1 MNRQLCFS
9 LFGLLVLLL
18 ITGCPNN
25 TSEQRIAEQTIARTL
40 IEADQSKS
48 PLPSVKAELPDIS
61 FESAYRIQKLFVQH
75 RLEGL
80 APGGYKAGFTT
91 SASRESFGLKT
102 PTTGVLP
109 SQGRLT
115 GSPTLKLS
123 DYRLLWLETEIA
135 FEMGVDLTDPLEE
148 VLSAK
153 EAIAYLRAAIEL
165 PDVTLKSM
173 EPLIPEDLV
182 AVNMLATSY
191 LLGSKNSPDLDLS
204 QLTISMT
211 RNGELFHSYESPGS
225 DELWE
230 GAYWAINHI
239 LSQGY
244 PIEKGMIILGGALG
258 QPKKAEP
265 GAYEADY
272 GVFGKINFEVE

>member
-48 PLPSVKAELPDIS
+48 PLPSVKAEFPDIS

-115 GSPTLKLS
+115 GSPALRLS

-135 FEMGVDLTDPLEE
+135 FEIGADLTEPLED

-173 EPLIPEDLV
+173 DPLIPEDLV

-191 LLGSKNSPDLDLS
+191 LLGPKTPPDLDLS

-230 GAYWAINHI
+230 GVYWAINHI

-244 PIEKGMIILGGALG
+244 PVEKGMIILGGALG
-258 QPKKAEP
+258 RPKKAEP

-272 GVFGKINFEVE
+272 GVFGKISFEVE

>member
-135 FEMGVDLTDPLEE
+135 FEMGVDLTEPLED

-173 EPLIPEDLV
+173 DPLIPEDLV

-191 LLGSKNSPDLDLS
+191 LLGPKTPPDLDLS

-230 GAYWAINHI
+230 GVYWAINHI

-244 PIEKGMIILGGALG
+244 PVEKGMIILGGALG
-258 QPKKAEP
+258 RPKKAEP

-272 GVFGKINFEVE
+272 GVFGKISFEVE